1 MKKTLSFEKDLS
13 LKTKIGEVT
22 TIDFEEDLKF
32 TDKNSIDGNF
42 YISGKYKMH
51 EASTIE
57 EDFSFSVPITI
68 SLLENY
74 ELESAKISID
84 NFTYEV
90 IDDSILRAKITVL
103 IEGREEVLLEEKEER
118 ECDSDEI
125 PEDLKELPIKEEKIE
140 QEEKTEQEENQAEND
155 IKEEREK
162 YEKVE
167 VEEKQ
172 ETTTENIEKEEKIVK
187 VNSLFSNLG
196 DELDTFTTYSVYIMR
211 EGDTL
216 EKVMDK
222 YKVTKEDL
230 ETYNDLSSIELNS
243 KVIIP
248 TNNE

>member
-32 TDKNSIDGNF
+32 TDKNNIDGNF

-57 EDFSFSVPITI
+57 EEFSFSIPITI

-74 ELESAKISID
+74 ELESTKISID

-103 IEGREEVLLEEKEER
+103 IEGREEVLLETKEER

-125 PEDLKELPIKEEKIE
+125 PEDLKELPIKEENKE
-140 QEEKTEQEENQAEND
+140 EEKNIDAKEIENR
-155 IKEEREK
+155 I
-162 YEKVE
+162 
-167 VEEKQ
+167 
-172 ETTTENIEKEEKIVK
+172 ETTTEEKEEIIKENSEKEEKIIK

-196 DELDTFTTYSVYIMR
+196 DELDTSTTYSVYIMR